1 MNLIFNLAKPEELE
15 EIFEHFKKV
24 ICHMQASG
32 LDQWDHLYPDFE
44 TIPDDIRKQEL
55 YLARIQEQIAVVFV
69 MNQEMDEA
77 YENGAWKFPKENAFV
92 IHRLSIHPQFQKMG
106 LGSNT
111 MKMVEEMARRQGAES
126 IRLDAFSQNQAAL
139 HLYRSL
145 GFWETGYTQW
155 RKGTFLL
162 FEKGI

>member
-44 TIPDDIRKQEL
+44 TIQDDIRKQEL
-55 YLARIQEQIAVVFV
+55 YLARIQEQIAVV
-69 MNQEMDEA
+69 
-77 YENGAWKFPKENAFV
+77 FV